1 MTYTTIRLW
10 AAAASAAALLVA
22 GTSPPS
28 RAQEAPAA
36 ATEPATTATEPG
48 AAASP
53 STSQDTTPPSQAAL
67 TPEFETWLQ
76 GVRDEG
82 LQRGLKQSTIDAALT
97 GLVPIPRVIELDR
110 KQPEFT
116 MTLQDYMAR
125 VVSPARIE
133 RGRELMREHRALLA
147 EVEAKFHVQRR
158 FVVALWGIETD
169 FGRLK
174 GGFPV
179 VQALA
184 TLAFDGR
191 RSAYFRR
198 ELFDALSIIDQGH
211 ITPEAMIGS
220 WAGAMGQNQFM
231 PSSFLR
237 YAVDHDGDGR
247 RDIWTNHADV
257 FASTANYLRTV
268 GWRDDLTWG
277 RPVRVPKGF
286 DYGLAK
292 LEIQKPIE
300 EWHSL
305 GVRRTDGSALPSRN
319 LSASII
325 VPGGNSGPA
334 FMIYE
339 NFRVILKWNRA
350 QFFATAVGSLADRLA
365 GG

>member
-1 MTYTTIRLW
+1 MLTNMIRLSAF
-10 AAAASAAALLVA
+10 AAFATTLVLAA
-22 GTSPPS
+22 TSVS
-28 RAQEAPAA
+28 TRAQEAPTTAPEPTA
-36 ATEPATTATEPG
+36 SSPEPAA
-48 AAASP
+48 
-53 STSQDTTPPSQAAL
+53 PSQAAL
-67 TPEFETWLQ
+67 TPEFSAWLD
-76 GVRDEG
+76 GVRQES
-82 LQRGLKQSTIDAALT
+82 LQRGLKQATIDAALT

-116 MTLQDYMAR
+116 LTLDEYMAR
-125 VVSPARIE
+125 AVSPARVE
-133 RGRELMREHRALLA
+133 RGRELLREHRALLA
-147 EVEAKFHVQRR
+147 EIEAKFHVNRR

-174 GGFPV
+174 GSFPV

-211 ITPEAMIGS
+211 ITPETMTGS

-237 YAVDHDGDGR
+237 YAVDYDGDGK

-277 RPVRVPKGF
+277 RPVRLPKGF
-286 DYGLAK
+286 DYNLAK

-300 EWHSL
+300 DWQAL
-305 GVRRTDGSALPSRN
+305 GVRRTDGSPLPSRN

-325 VPGGNSGPA
+325 LPGGNSGPA

-350 QFFATAVGSLADRLA
+350 QFFATAVGSLADRL
-365 GG
+365 GGG